1 MTSQVDTMET
11 TIPKGRT
18 LRIQDGKGLD
28 LQVVGGC
35 LWVTYEHD
43 TVDMVL
49 DAGDTFRVS
58 RNGLTLV
65 HALKEVQLRIAY
77 PVEAGAPSLT
87 LGGGYREVGFERRA
101 GGVRGM
107 AERYPRADRRRG
119 ARARRTHDRRELG
132 HPLTAQRIDTARG
145 VRTMSDDQLSGAVLE
160 RRDPTP
166 EEIRWYLQQGARLR
180 SEALHGVLHRAAAW
194 VGGGALGE
202 PEPSR
207 SYGNARQPRTA

>member
-1 MTSQVDTMET
+1 MTSQADAMET

-18 LRIQDGKGLD
+18 LRIQDGEGLE
-28 LQVVGGC
+28 LNVVAGC

-43 TVDMVL
+43 TVDTVL
-49 DAGDTFRVS
+49 DPSDTLRVS

-65 HALKEVQLRIAY
+65 HALTEVQLRIAY

-87 LGGGYREVGFERRA
+87 LGGGYREVGRSVARSIFAEWLSGMRGRIA
-101 GGVRGM
+101 GGARG
-107 AERYPRADRRRG
+107 RSHHDQRG
-119 ARARRTHDRRELG
+119 HG
-132 HPLTAQRIDTARG
+132 HPLNAQRIDTARG
-145 VRTMSDDQLSGAVLE
+145 VRTMSDDQLYANVLE

-166 EEIRWYLQQGARLR
+166 EEIRWYVQQGARLR

-194 VGGGALGE
+194 VGGGTLGE

-207 SYGNARQPRTA
+207 GYWSARHPRAA